1 MFSTTPFSDFRTGNP
16 SEIKYTWTRT
26 TRDFA
31 VLVAICPK
39 VNELGKLVGVY
50 SAYKQAENLDRDP
63 EEFAKH
69 NKWYADL
76 EYEICEQINNT
87 PFAHFDLETFISIHN
102 TSIRTRA

>member
-39 VNELGKLVGVY
+39 VVIVPEGETMRIELFAEPEVY
-50 SAYKQAENLDRDP
+50 VP
-63 EEFAKH
+63 
-69 NKWYADL
+69 
-76 EYEICEQINNT
+76 T
-87 PFAHFDLETFISIHN
+87 M
-102 TSIRTRA
+102 